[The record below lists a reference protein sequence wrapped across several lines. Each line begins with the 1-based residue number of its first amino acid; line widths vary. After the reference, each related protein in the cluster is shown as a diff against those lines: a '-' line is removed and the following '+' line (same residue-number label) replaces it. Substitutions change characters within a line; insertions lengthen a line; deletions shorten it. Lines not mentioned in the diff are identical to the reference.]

1 MFMTFT
7 NKEILTWKSLK
18 GYKLNDNDY
27 KNRQLWEKKRER
39 YLIIVQSNSKS
50 LYSLHI

>member
-7 NKEILTWKSLK
+7 NKEIPTWKSLK

-27 KNRQLWEKKRER
+27 MNRQLWEEKKKEKGT
-39 YLIIVQSNSKS
+39 L
-50 LYSLHI
+50 